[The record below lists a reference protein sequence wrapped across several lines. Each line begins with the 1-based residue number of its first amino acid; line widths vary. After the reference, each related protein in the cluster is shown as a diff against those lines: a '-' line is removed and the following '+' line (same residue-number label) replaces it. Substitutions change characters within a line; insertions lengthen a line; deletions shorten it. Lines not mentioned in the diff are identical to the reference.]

1 MYFCVEIQ
9 MYQGGT
15 GATIVTDHN
24 AKNEALSKYHT
35 VLSYAAVSD
44 LPCHACVVLD
54 EEGRTVARES
64 FKRNVPETAPEA
76 E

>member
-9 MYQGGT
+9 TYQGGT
-15 GATIVTDHN
+15 SATIVTEHN

-44 LPCHACVVLD
+44 LPCHSAVVLD
-54 EEGRTVARES
+54 EEGRTVAREA
-64 FKRNVPETAPEA
+64 FTRNVPEVAPEA
-76 E
+76 

>member
-9 MYQGGT
+9 TYQGGT
-15 GATIVTDHN
+15 GATIVTEHN
-24 AKNEALSKYHT
+24 AKNEAFSKYHT

-44 LPCHACVVLD
+44 LPAHSCVVLD
-54 EEGRTVARES
+54 EEGRTVAREA
-64 FKRNVPETAPEA
+64 FVRNVPETSPE

>member
-9 MYQGGT
+9 TYQGGT
-15 GATIVTDHN
+15 GATVVTEHS

-44 LPCHACVVLD
+44 LPCHSCVVLD
-54 EEGRTVARES
+54 EEGRAIAREA
-64 FKRNVPETAPEA
+64 FTRNVPEASSE